1 MSNSSFLLALILLTS
16 CSSAKLSV
24 NQDFSSQAD
33 KLPVSGVNGWQVNQK
48 LSFGN
53 YRTSRVKRGWDFS
66 ASVQYTKFNIRPE
79 EILLKVFDISTDN
92 STTVQKSKYQYTL
105 QEGNL
110 IAEIYATEK
119 FREDQLVYKSNNP
132 WIGNASKTHRF
143 EYAFTAGIVPV
154 TLKDKEP
161 WSLVLINKYDI
172 GKDTAKRLFD
182 APYVEEE
189 GYATNGKESIA
200 IRPLR
205 VDKVSTRSGT
215 ERKVL
220 GGNLFAGYELQ
231 SDGDVI
237 GIVDVLDNSV
247 WIKTQVDPER
257 KIIIASVSSAILL
270 KRLQNGSD

>member
-1 MSNSSFLLALILLTS
+1 MDW
-16 CSSAKLSV
+16 K
-24 NQDFSSQAD
+24 
-33 KLPVSGVNGWQVNQK
+33 
-48 LSFGN
+48 
-53 YRTSRVKRGWDFS
+53 RVKD
-66 ASVQYTKFNIRPE
+66 
-79 EILLKVFDISTDN
+79 
-92 STTVQKSKYQYTL
+92 
-105 QEGNL
+105 
-110 IAEIYATEK
+110 
-119 FREDQLVYKSNNP
+119 
-132 WIGNASKTHRF
+132 THRF

-172 GKDTAKRLFD
+172 GKDTAKGLFD